1 MQSPTGPHAAQGG
14 RDVMGLYRETT
25 WWTVWPRPPES
36 RSVQG
41 KQPLPDVAGEHF
53 VGRAPSTRVDRTPL
67 RKDGMND
74 EREAGGTGE
83 GAEDERLLALL
94 RELVGKEGQ
103 PEAAELLGVSAR
115 TLRRTMGSGRL
126 SPRVRDA
133 LELQR
138 LSEGGESP
146 ARAAGDT
153 GELARRVDRLES
165 RVDTLAEELKGS
177 LDKMRSTSE
186 TRPAVAK
193 TRPAEGTAVKPP
205 RRPYPQLVTLE
216 PEVGEELLYGEAM
229 PAIIKW
235 RQARRA
241 YEASKR
247 RLDKVEAALRLRE
260 LEIVIVGDHELTL
273 PPAVYP
279 WNRSDRRD
287 EVWRRGEWLEDLRV
301 ERNRAL
307 VLRWIR
313 RVLTLGLWWK

>member
-1 MQSPTGPHAAQGG
+1 M
-14 RDVMGLYRETT
+14 D
-25 WWTVWPRPPES
+25 
-36 RSVQG
+36 
-41 KQPLPDVAGEHF
+41 K
-53 VGRAPSTRVDRTPL
+53 TPL

-74 EREAGGTGE
+74 EKTAGGTGE
-83 GAEDERLLALL
+83 SAEDERLLALL
-94 RELVGKEGQ
+94 RELVRSEGQ

-115 TLRRTMGSGRL
+115 TLRRTLGSGNL

-138 LSEGGESP
+138 LSEGGDPP

-153 GELARRVDRLES
+153 GELARRVERLES
-165 RVDTLAEELKGS
+165 RVETLSEELRGS
-177 LDKMRSTSE
+177 LDKMRSTGAG
-186 TRPAVAK
+186 RPTVAK

-205 RRPYPQLVTLE
+205 RRVYPQLVTLE

-229 PAIIKW
+229 PAVIKW

-247 RLDKVEAALRLRE
+247 RLDKVEAATRMRE

-287 EVWRRGEWLEDLRV
+287 EVWRRGEWLNDLRV

-307 VLRWIR
+307 VLRWVR

>member
-1 MQSPTGPHAAQGG
+1 M
-14 RDVMGLYRETT
+14 D
-25 WWTVWPRPPES
+25 
-36 RSVQG
+36 
-41 KQPLPDVAGEHF
+41 K
-53 VGRAPSTRVDRTPL
+53 TPL

-74 EREAGGTGE
+74 QEAAGRTDE

-94 RELVGKEGQ
+94 RELVRKEGQ

-115 TLRRTMGSGRL
+115 TLRRTLGSGNL

-138 LSEGGESP
+138 LSEGGEPP
-146 ARAAGDT
+146 ARTAGDD
-153 GELARRVDRLES
+153 GELARRLDRLES
-165 RVDTLAEELKGS
+165 RVDTLAEELRGS
-177 LDKMRSTSE
+177 LAQLRLDRAG
-186 TRPAVAK
+186 RPTVAPK

-205 RRPYPQLVTLE
+205 RRAYPQLVTLE

-247 RLDKVEAALRLRE
+247 QLDKVETAMRMRE
-260 LEIVIVGDHELTL
+260 LEIGIVGDHELTL

-287 EVWRRGEWLEDLRV
+287 EVWRRGEWLDDLRV

-307 VLRWIR
+307 VLRWVR
-313 RVLTLGLWWK
+313 RVLTLGIWWK

>member
-1 MQSPTGPHAAQGG
+1 
-14 RDVMGLYRETT
+14 
-25 WWTVWPRPPES
+25 
-36 RSVQG
+36 
-41 KQPLPDVAGEHF
+41 
-53 VGRAPSTRVDRTPL
+53 
-67 RKDGMND
+67 MND
-74 EREAGGTGE
+74 QEAAGRTGE
-83 GAEDERLLALL
+83 GAKDERLLALL

-115 TLRRTMGSGRL
+115 TLRRTLGSGNL

-138 LSEGGESP
+138 LSEGGEPP
-146 ARAAGDT
+146 ARTAGDN

-165 RVDTLAEELKGS
+165 RVDTLTQELRGS
-177 LDKMRSTSE
+177 LGTLRSASVG
-186 TRPAVAK
+186 RPTVAN

-205 RRPYPQLVTLE
+205 RRAYPQLVTLE

-247 RLDKVEAALRLRE
+247 RLDKVETAMRMRE

-279 WNRSDRRD
+279 WTRSDRRD

-307 VLRWIR
+307 VLRWVR
-313 RVLTLGLWWK
+313 RALTLGLWWK

>member
-1 MQSPTGPHAAQGG
+1 M
-14 RDVMGLYRETT
+14 D
-25 WWTVWPRPPES
+25 
-36 RSVQG
+36 
-41 KQPLPDVAGEHF
+41 K
-53 VGRAPSTRVDRTPL
+53 TPL

-74 EREAGGTGE
+74 QEAAGGTGE

-115 TLRRTMGSGRL
+115 TLRRTLGSGRL

-138 LSEGGESP
+138 LSEGGEPP
-146 ARAAGDT
+146 ARAAGDD
-153 GELARRVDRLES
+153 GELTRRVDRLES
-165 RVDTLAEELKGS
+165 RVDTLAEELKGG
-177 LDKMRSTSE
+177 LDRLRAASE
-186 TRPAVAK
+186 PRATVAK
-193 TRPAEGTAVKPP
+193 KRPAEGTAVKPP
-205 RRPYPQLVTLE
+205 RRAYPQLVTLE

-235 RQARRA
+235 RQAKRA

-247 RLDKVEAALRLRE
+247 RVDRLEAATYMRE
-260 LEIVIVGDHELTL
+260 LEIVLIGDHELTL

-287 EVWRRGEWLEDLRV
+287 EVWRRGEWLKDLRV

-307 VLRWIR
+307 VLRWVR